1 MELIE
6 VIKNRISTRKFKK
19 DSVER
24 EKLELLIDAARLA
37 PSAKNRQPWYF
48 VILENEIK
56 NKVADIMSNQLASQ
70 QDICGRVDEPT
81 NPHNPAGSVKASI
94 EIIKEAPVLILVFR
108 NKDIEWK
115 EGDYLSIGCAV
126 EHLCLRATDIGLGS
140 LWIRDVVYARSE
152 ISSFVNKVDME
163 LVTAVSIG
171 YSNEFPYERRKKK
184 ITEIME
190 WYCEDK

>member
-6 VIKNRISTRKFKK
+6 VIKNRRSTRKFKE
-19 DSVER
+19 DIVER

-56 NKVADIMSNQLASQ
+56 NKVANIMGNQLASQ

-81 NPHNPAGSVKASI
+81 NPHNPASSVKASI
-94 EIIKEAPVLILVFR
+94 KIIKEAPALILVFR
-108 NKDIEWK
+108 NPDSNWK

-126 EHLCLRATDIGLGS
+126 EHLCLRVTDLGLGS
-140 LWIRDVVYARSE
+140 LWIRDVVYAISE
-152 ISSFVNKVDME
+152 IGSFISKCDME

-171 YSNEFPYERRKKK
+171 YSNEFPYERRKKD